1 MHGRTVSN
9 LRRSGAH
16 KPERSEGAWLGL
28 TGLIVSRCEAAGR
41 QTRH

>member
-1 MHGRTVSN
+1 LGDRGTPRLTSEQVIRV
-9 LRRSGAH
+9 LR
-16 KPERSEGAWLGL
+16 LGL